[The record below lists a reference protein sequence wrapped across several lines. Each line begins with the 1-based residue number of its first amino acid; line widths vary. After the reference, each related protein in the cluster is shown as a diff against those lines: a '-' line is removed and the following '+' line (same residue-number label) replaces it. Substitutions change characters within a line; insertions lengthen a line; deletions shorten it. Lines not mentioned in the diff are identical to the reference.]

1 VILKS
6 KLLDKYLN
14 LLLIFLFP
22 TQLALHFWPNFAF
35 VFGIR
40 VDYLSPTI
48 YLTDLLFISLFVP
61 WIIRKRIK
69 AISDIKKYKYLLLSL
84 SGLIVFNLF
93 FSSVFYVSFIKWLKI
108 IEFIALGYYV
118 KNREDRFNIRN
129 VSTTLFYSLIF
140 FSFIGVLQFFRG
152 RTLGNILYLLGE
164 RSFTIFTPGIALVN
178 LFGDN
183 RLRIYSTFSHPNSF
197 AGFLGASLIFLYFNY
212 LKNINIYRFFG
223 LLVILS
229 AFVLT
234 FSLSAFVGLSFCL
247 FLSPFANT
255 PGLKPLWVQRSG
267 VRFGG
272 IPLPTKRW
280 EKIPRPLGW
289 GASYFAFK
297 KHIFNVKGF
306 NLFIIL
312 FFLLSFYFSVFSG
325 SILES
330 KIIFSQ
336 SFSERLELADIA
348 GKIFSGSWI
357 TGVGLNNF
365 VINEISYAG
374 TSSGV
379 WLLQPVHN
387 IYLLLITEIGI
398 LGILLLYYFISLYFV
413 RNIKTKNIWG
423 ILIIFF
429 VLTTGLFDHYWFTI
443 QQNMLLLSLFL
454 GISSREKI

>member
-6 KLLDKYLN
+6 KLLGKYLS

-61 WIIRKRIK
+61 WIIKKRIK
-69 AISDIKKYKYLLLSL
+69 ATSDIKKYKYLLILFF
-84 SGLIVFNLF
+84 GIIVFNLF
-93 FSSVFYVSFIKWLKI
+93 FSSVFYVSLIKWLKI
-108 IEFIALGYYV
+108 IEFVALGYYV
-118 KNREDRFNIRN
+118 KNREDIFSIRN
-129 VSTTLFYSLIF
+129 VSITLFYSLIF

-152 RTLGNILYLLGE
+152 ITLGNILYLLGE

-183 RLRIYSTFSHPNSF
+183 YLRAYSTFSHPNSF

-212 LKNINIYRFFG
+212 LKNINIYKFFG

-247 FLSPFANT
+247 VL
-255 PGLKPLWVQRSG
+255 
-267 VRFGG
+267 
-272 IPLPTKRW
+272 
-280 EKIPRPLGW
+280 
-289 GASYFAFK
+289 YFAFK
-297 KHIFNVKGF
+297 KHLFNIKGF

-312 FFLLSFYFSVFSG
+312 FLLLSFYFSVFSG
-325 SILES
+325 SILGS
-330 KIIFSQ
+330 GITLSQ
-336 SFSERLELADIA
+336 SFSERVELANIA
-348 GKIFSGSWI
+348 GKMFSESWI

-365 VINEISYAG
+365 IINEISY
-374 TSSGV
+374 TEISSNV

-387 IYLLLITEIGI
+387 IYLLLVTEMGIAGI
-398 LGILLLYYFISLYFV
+398 LILYYFISFYFV
-413 RNIKTKNIWG
+413 RNTKTKNSWG

>member
-1 VILKS
+1 MILKS
-6 KLLDKYLN
+6 KLLGKYLN

-22 TQLALHFWPNFAF
+22 TQLAIHFWPNFAF

-69 AISDIKKYKYLLLSL
+69 VISDIKKYKYLLLL
-84 SGLIVFNLF
+84 LFGLIVFNLF

-108 IEFIALGYYV
+108 IEFVALGYYV
-118 KNREDRFNIRN
+118 KNREDVFSIRN

-164 RSFTIFTPGIALVN
+164 RSF
-178 LFGDN
+178 
-183 RLRIYSTFSHPNSF
+183 NSF
-197 AGFLGASLIFLYFNY
+197 AGFLGASLIFLHFNY

-223 LLVILS
+223 LLIILS

-234 FSLSAFVGLSFCL
+234 FSSSAFVGLFFCL
-247 FLSPFANT
+247 VL
-255 PGLKPLWVQRSG
+255 
-267 VRFGG
+267 
-272 IPLPTKRW
+272 
-280 EKIPRPLGW
+280 
-289 GASYFAFK
+289 YFVFK
-297 KHIFNVKGF
+297 KHILSIKGF
-306 NLFIIL
+306 NLLIIL

-325 SILES
+325 SILGS
-330 KIIFSQ
+330 KITLPQ
-336 SFSERLELADIA
+336 NFSERLELADVA
-348 GKIFSGSWI
+348 GKIFSGSWT

-365 VINEISYAG
+365 IVSGIFYAN
-374 TSSGV
+374 TSFGV

-398 LGILLLYYFISLYFV
+398 LGTLLLYYFISLCFV
-413 RNIKTKNIWG
+413 KNIKTKNTWG

-429 VLTTGLFDHYWFTI
+429 ILTTGLFDHYWFTI

-454 GISSREKI
+454 GISFREKI